1 MMASRGSERLSEWPW
16 VTQQAVGV
24 LGFSGETEP
33 IRHKSLSRKKFII
46 SNWLTRS
53 CVLSRSVVSYSLRP
67 HGLQHTRLLCPWDSP
82 GTNTGVGCHVL
93 LQGIFLT
100 QGSNPCLLHLVHWQA
115 GSLPLAPP
123 AKLTWSWRLRNQ
135 SWRPRNPQSAILK
148 ACKPGASRAE
158 KIDAPTQKLSG
169 REGIHPTPSV
179 ECLGVTHTGE
189 VHLHHSPSIQM
200 LAPSRDALTGMP
212 RSNI

>member
-1 MMASRGSERLSEWPW
+1 MPD
-16 VTQQAVGV
+16 
-24 LGFSGETEP
+24 
-33 IRHKSLSRKKFII
+33 
-46 SNWLTRS
+46 
-53 CVLSRSVVSYSLRP
+53 SLRP
-67 HGLQHTRLLCPWDSP
+67 HGLQPTRLLCPWDSP